1 LLPPTSLTSLAFFE
15 ILVYFSIHVP
25 PSLVDHLAL
34 QGEFENLRGLDLER
48 LLNRSKVRIPSPAN
62 RSKIKRD
69 NVHSS
74 SSFVF
79 TDELSE
85 LSPFSQH
92 SDISNSERAQLQ
104 AVRDERN
111 KLFISCLHHGNYA
124 HMPYKLQLFESD
136 GRFGVRT
143 LEPIPKEAI
152 VLEFGG
158 ERLSEV
164 AGAEREKMYE
174 NNREKYGY
182 QSYWCST
189 PNLQFWYY

>member
-1 LLPPTSLTSLAFFE
+1 LLPITSLAVFE
-15 ILVYFSIHVP
+15 FLVYFSIHVP

-34 QGEFENLRGLDLER
+34 QGDLENLRRVELNR

-69 NVHSS
+69 NVHASA
-74 SSFVF
+74 SFVL
-79 TDELSE
+79 TDEPIE
-85 LSPFSQH
+85 LRPFSQH

-124 HMPYKLQLFESD
+124 HMPYKLQLFESE

-143 LEPIPKEAI
+143 LEPIPNGAI
-152 VLEFGG
+152 VLEYGG

-174 NNREKYGY
+174 KNRDKYGY
-182 QSYWCST
+182 QSYWCNT
-189 PNLQFWYY
+189 PQLQFWYH